1 MYLSYSMTS
10 FFVLYPVNKN
20 KNDFMY
26 LLGEKIKIKTSIE
39 IEIFL
44 SNKNNDL

>member
-20 KNDFMY
+20 HFMY